1 MISGMSAVGTLR
13 TSGNGTI
20 PSSHLIGP
28 GTVAQALEALQK
40 GCVPS
45 LLVALGDSGC
55 QHVFKAIHDLP
66 MPFRAALIN
75 AAVKCGFCQSK
86 PPFVGGSASGRRA
99 TPNKATSCVDD

>member
-20 PSSHLIGP
+20 SSSHLIGP

-75 AAVKCGFCQSK
+75 AAVKCRFSQGKAPVRRQERIW
-86 PPFVGGSASGRRA
+86 SARH
-99 TPNKATSCVDD
+99 T

>member
-1 MISGMSAVGTLR
+1 MISDMSAVGTLR

-45 LLVALGDSGC
+45 LLVTLGDSGC
-55 QHVFKAIHDLP
+55 
-66 MPFRAALIN
+66 
-75 AAVKCGFCQSK
+75 
-86 PPFVGGSASGRRA
+86 
-99 TPNKATSCVDD
+99 

>member
-1 MISGMSAVGTLR
+1 MITACPLLALSGHA
-13 TSGNGTI
+13 GNGTI

-75 AAVKCGFCQSK
+75 AAVKCRFCQSK